1 MTYDK
6 LEKKRIK
13 MHAFRRAYGNICKM
27 PTSPKT
33 LSKKRVC
40 YQLKN
45 YQDAGQVFRQSPNIR
60 TLRQLGFRKTKRCR
74 ENYENVSH
82 MEIQRGIKMKKKYQA
97 FTCQMLGI
105 SNREEKEAI
114 NKCFTHI
121 TFAI

>member
-6 LEKKRIK
+6 LEKRIK

-45 YQDAGQVFRQSPNIR
+45 YQDAGQVFWQSPNIR
-60 TLRQLGFRKTKRCR
+60 TLRQLGFRRQ
-74 ENYENVSH
+74 NVAERI
-82 MEIQRGIKMKKKYQA
+82 MKMCPTWRLK
-97 FTCQMLGI
+97 
-105 SNREEKEAI
+105 EESK
-114 NKCFTHI
+114 
-121 TFAI
+121 